1 MHLDILLRD
10 HELHVDSLDG
20 RQGAPIEQL
29 LSREADAD
37 LQLKTLKIDV
47 GVALSLHEAF
57 LELEV
62 AAVERGS
69 QVVRLENHS
78 IVAHIVVEVD

>member
-1 MHLDILLRD
+1 M
-10 HELHVDSLDG
+10 
-20 RQGAPIEQL
+20 
-29 LSREADAD
+29 
-37 LQLKTLKIDV
+37 
-47 GVALSLHEAF
+47 ALGLHEAL

-78 IVAHIVVEVD
+78 IVADIVVEVD